1 MAAIETAVSGTAIF
15 ASSTGN
21 HYIITLD
28 HVEMIRL
35 LETRCIFDNEID
47 FACSEGWRARE
58 STSSSSIMGIDVVSQ
73 SNSVHA
79 GCLFPV
85 SFRTRD
91 RHRDAHIFPFYEI
104 ALLFLSLQQALAFMD
119 IGFGR

>member
-1 MAAIETAVSGTAIF
+1 MATIETAVSGTVIF

-28 HVEMIRL
+28 HVGVFL
-35 LETRCIFDNEID
+35 TTR
-47 FACSEGWRARE
+47 
-58 STSSSSIMGIDVVSQ
+58 STSLVQKAGGHESRHRQAPSRVLYVVSQ

-79 GCLFPV
+79 GCLFPL

-119 IGFGR
+119 VGFGR